1 MRTSLRLSASFWALL
16 TTSLAAHADAQFT
29 WGATAEE
36 SASGT
41 YNYLQ
46 AESPYTDFSTGGT
59 RGVISGQVSAT
70 VDAWANP
77 GTGLFKAITSATT
90 GAGGINDIAESY
102 ARLDVTDTIRL
113 SGPGATATLTITMD
127 YDTVISG
134 LGLNGSQ
141 TAGDPPRFQQT
152 QSSRAV
158 FLSYEKINPD
168 YDPTATCIDYG
179 SEGTWC
185 PPEAQ
190 QTLTIDEAAGKEVFR
205 EWALGGPNG
214 SYSNGDAVNGRTS
227 GQVTLTLEVPTDTD
241 ISLLFQLYN
250 GSRCFRL
257 AGCSVTTDASHSDY
271 LGISLADGYSFT
283 SSSGYRYLGLAA
295 AVPEPSSWAL
305 TLTGLAAVGWWTR
318 RRRAAVTPAPR

>member
-1 MRTSLRLSASFWALL
+1 MLIPI
-16 TTSLAAHADAQFT
+16 AAHADAQFT

-36 SASGT
+36 HASGT

-46 AESPYTDFSTGGT
+46 VEPPYTAFSTGGL
-59 RGVISGQVSAT
+59 RGVSSGLVSAT
-70 VDAWANP
+70 VNAWADP
-77 GTGLFKAITSATT
+77 GTGLLKAITTATT

-113 SGPGATATLTITMD
+113 SGPGASATLIITMD

-134 LGLNGSQ
+134 LGLNGNQ
-141 TAGDPPRFQQT
+141 TAGQPPRFQQT

-158 FLSYEKINPD
+158 FLSYDKINPD

-190 QTLTIDEAAGKEVFR
+190 QTLTVDESAGKEVFR

-227 GQVTLTLEVPTDTD
+227 GRVTLTLEVPTDTD
-241 ISLLFQLYN
+241 ISLLFQFYN

-283 SSSGYRYLGLAA
+283 SSNGYRYLGLAA

-305 TLTGLAAVGWWTR
+305 TLTGLAAAGWWTR
-318 RRRAAVTPAPR
+318 RRRAGVMSAPR